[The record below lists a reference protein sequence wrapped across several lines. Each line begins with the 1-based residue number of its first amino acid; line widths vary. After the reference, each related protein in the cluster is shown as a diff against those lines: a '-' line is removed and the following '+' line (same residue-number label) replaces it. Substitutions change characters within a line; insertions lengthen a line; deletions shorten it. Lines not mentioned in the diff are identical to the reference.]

1 MCENS
6 ELRHTI
12 LTSQELR
19 CFRISRIKKF
29 QNFWIVEIKLF
40 LFINYVTRVRDID
53 IEYNTLECSLS
64 QSCQILSL
72 QKPA

>member
-40 LFINYVTRVRDID
+40 LFINYVTRVKK
-53 IEYNTLECSLS
+53 S
-64 QSCQILSL
+64 
-72 QKPA
+72 QKPIMTAFLCVKIVN